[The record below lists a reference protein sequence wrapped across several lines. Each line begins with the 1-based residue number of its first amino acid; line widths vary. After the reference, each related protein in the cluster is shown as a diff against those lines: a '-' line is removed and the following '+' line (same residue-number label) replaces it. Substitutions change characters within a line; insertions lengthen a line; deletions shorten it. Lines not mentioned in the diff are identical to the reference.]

1 METSSLVF
9 VYFAGI
15 ATGVGLYFLFT
26 LALRTRKQQLDHQIT
41 GLGEQFIKL
50 DQLVHQYDREQQQQN
65 GAITE
70 TLRRLNDS
78 TNKLQRFLANDRQ
91 RGAWGEQIADGILEA
106 AGFLRGT
113 HFDSQQSIV
122 NGDDASIR
130 PDFTFYLPNNLRI
143 HMDVKF
149 PYGKYEAY
157 FSVDPL
163 EETERAQLRT
173 RFGKDVKAQ
182 IVETRKYISV
192 DTLDCA
198 LMFIPNETLFHF
210 LSEDGE
216 IREHALKNKIII
228 CSPLSL
234 LIVLAM
240 IRQTSETFA
249 LERSL
254 GSIRAGL
261 IKISADIGI
270 YASDMDKLKQ
280 ELMQMQNRVV
290 DLQNKRAT
298 KLQEDAR
305 ILVKLIDQ
313 QRIAVDETNDREA

>member
-1 METSSLVF
+1 
-9 VYFAGI
+9 
-15 ATGVGLYFLFT
+15 
-26 LALRTRKQQLDHQIT
+26 
-41 GLGEQFIKL
+41 
-50 DQLVHQYDREQQQQN
+50 
-65 GAITE
+65 
-70 TLRRLNDS
+70 
-78 TNKLQRFLANDRQ
+78 
-91 RGAWGEQIADGILEA
+91 
-106 AGFLRGT
+106 
-113 HFDSQQSIV
+113 
-122 NGDDASIR
+122 
-130 PDFTFYLPNNLRI
+130 
-143 HMDVKF
+143 MDVKF

-313 QRIAVDETNDREA
+313 QRIAVGETNDLEA